1 MDAPLSNEGRSGRR
15 RRRRGV
21 AALPAAFVA
30 VATLALTPTWAAA
43 ESASSASSFVDSIGV
58 NTHMLYSDTPY
69 GSRFDEVK
77 QRLTELGVRHIRED
91 LAVERP
97 DQYQR
102 LNELAAD
109 GIKSTLIL
117 GDPGNGPAGLEEL
130 IATVKDRLAGAVD
143 AVEGPN
149 EYSTRGGPN
158 WRSDLAAYQQ
168 NLYATV
174 KGDPGL
180 ASLPVIGPSIVHGDQ
195 ATLGDVSS
203 NLDFGNMHSYP
214 NGAMPEENL
223 SSQLVSAALNSGSKP
238 VMATETGYNTAI
250 NSSSELKPV
259 SEEAM
264 ATYIP
269 RLFLE
274 YFSRGVTRTYSY
286 ELLDESSDPAQADPE
301 AHFGLLR
308 NDLSP
313 KPAFD
318 ALRNTVG
325 ILNDPGAGFTPEAL
339 EYTVDGD
346 QTDLHQVLLQKQDGS
361 FYLALWRAESVWDQ
375 AGHTAIQVP
384 STPVRL
390 QFDRSMNSAQRYM
403 PNVSAA
409 PLDTVPSHGDTLS
422 VGVGAQVVI
431 LRLEPGEA
439 VGPGRIKFWVSRRS
453 VPAGG
458 RVAVGGRLP
467 SQATGHSLPVSIQRW
482 QSRGRRWQTVGHGR
496 TSRKGTFRKAIR
508 LSPRRFGRVSRLRVI
523 AQQTKPSRT
532 LQVRIRS
539 SASEPHVAVG
549 AAAVVAPEPSSGATS

>member
-1 MDAPLSNEGRSGRR
+1 
-15 RRRRGV
+15 V
-21 AALPAAFVA
+21 
-30 VATLALTPTWAAA
+30 A
-43 ESASSASSFVDSIGV
+43 ESASPANSFVDSVGV

-91 LAVERP
+91 LAAERP

-102 LNELAAD
+102 LNELAAV

-117 GDPGNGPAGLEEL
+117 GDPGNGSTGLEDL
-130 IATVKDRLAGAVD
+130 TATVKDRLAGAVD

-149 EYSTRGGPN
+149 EYSTRGGSN

-168 NLYATV
+168 SLYATV
-174 KGDPGL
+174 KGDPAL

-195 ATLGDVSS
+195 AALGDISS
-203 NLDFGNMHSYP
+203 SLDFGNMHSYP
-214 NGAMPEENL
+214 DGETPEANL
-223 SSQLVSAALNSGSKP
+223 SSQLSSAALNSGSKP
-238 VMATETGYNTAI
+238 VMATETGYNTAV

-274 YFSRGVTRTYSY
+274 YFSRGVVRTYSY
-286 ELLDESSDPAQADPE
+286 ELLDESSEPAQTDPE

-318 ALRNTVG
+318 ALRNTID
-325 ILNDPGAGFTPEAL
+325 ILSDPGASFSPEAL
-339 EYTVDGD
+339 EYTVGGD

-361 FYLALWRAESVWDQ
+361 FYLALWRAESVWDT
-375 AGHTAIQVP
+375 AGHSSIQVP
-384 STPVRL
+384 PTPVKL
-390 QFDRSMNSAQRYM
+390 QFDRSVSSAQRYM

-409 PLDTVPSHGDTLS
+409 PLDTVSGHGNSLS
-422 VGVGAQVVI
+422 LGVGAQVVI

-439 VGPGRIKFWVSRRS
+439 VGAGRIKFWISRRS
-453 VPAGG
+453 VPPGG
-458 RVAVGGRLP
+458 RVAIGGCLP
-467 SQATGHSLPVSIQRW
+467 SQAMGHSLPVSIQRW
-482 QSRGRRWQTVGHGR
+482 QSQERRWQTVGHGR
-496 TSRKGTFRKAIR
+496 TSRKGTFHKAIR
-508 LSPRRFGRVSRLRVI
+508 LSPRRFGRVSRLRVV
-523 AQQTKPSRT
+523 AQQTQPSRA
-532 LQVRIRS
+532 LQVRIRG
-539 SASEPHVAVG
+539 SAAEPHVAIG
-549 AAAVVAPEPSSGATS
+549 AAAVVAPEQNPDATS